1 MAIMIGSNF
10 QQEDDLVEIIL
21 NIIADYQP
29 ITTMDI
35 WFELGEDERYKGI
48 VSRAEVNEI
57 LSQFEKQKMII
68 KGDDDKWKIKKSLTR
83 NRLQVLP
90 SLKGEFQ

>member
-1 MAIMIGSNF
+1 MIGSNF

>member
-1 MAIMIGSNF
+1 MIGSNF

-83 NRLQVLP
+83 NRLQVLH